1 MNTQRSPIR
10 RAPSAWIAA
19 TALLLGLLCQSHAHA
34 FRCNTWVID
43 PGLRKAEVLGKCGTP
58 FSQDQRTE
66 YRIQRVRE
74 MVWTRPAN
82 GGPAVQSAVEVERQ
96 VPVVIEEWVYNFGPH
111 QFMQALRFENGVLVE
126 TRDLGYGS

>member
-1 MNTQRSPIR
+1 MNLSLPPPR
-10 RAPSAWIAA
+10 RRPSSWISAA
-19 TALLLGLLCQSHAHA
+19 ALLLGLICQSHAHA

-43 PGLRKAEVLGKCGTP
+43 AGLRKPEVLSKCGVP
-58 FSQDQRTE
+58 LSQDQRTE

-74 MVWTRPAN
+74 TVWTRPAN